1 MRFAWQRKKAGR
13 VAVKQSTTNR
23 LTQIAYSTVYWIPII
38 LPFTPAMEYRT
49 GFIAFAAIVL
59 VRGVINLYT
68 NNVLAPEQ
76 AEYFP
81 LRGI

>member
-13 VAVKQSTTNR
+13 ISVKQSTANR
-23 LTQIAYSTVYWIPII
+23 LIHIIYSTVYWIPII
-38 LPFTPAMEYRT
+38 LAFTNVIDYNT

-59 VRGVINLYT
+59 VRAFANLYV
-68 NNVLAPEQ
+68 NNVLKSEK

-81 LRGI
+81 FRGV